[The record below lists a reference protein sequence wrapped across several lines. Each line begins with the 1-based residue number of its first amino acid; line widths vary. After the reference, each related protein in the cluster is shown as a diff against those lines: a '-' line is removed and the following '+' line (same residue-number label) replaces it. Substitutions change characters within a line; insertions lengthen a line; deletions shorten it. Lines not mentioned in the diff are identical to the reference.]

1 MKSKLAGVGIV
12 LAILVMALGIVGQ
25 ASAGGITD
33 TIIKDA
39 GDGTLDGNYTAAQIQ
54 AALAYLSDNPIAT
67 QYSGS
72 QGVLSRTTSP
82 ACRLRVRRAAPSRSR
97 AASSSLSSG
106 SAPSF
111 WVPVCSC
118 GAAAA
123 PLPEA
128 ALIDRPT

>member
-72 QGVLSRTTSP
+72 QGVLEDYLAS
-82 ACRLRVRRAAPSRSR
+82 LQAPGST
-97 AASSSLSSG
+97 SG
-106 SAPSF
+106 SLAF
-111 WVPVCSC
+111 TGGELILVFGV
-118 GAAAA
+118 GAVLLGSGLLLRRRGRTAA
-123 PLPEA
+123 
-128 ALIDRPT
+128 